1 MALLQRWEQEN
12 YETSVKDISTQEYK
26 QMVNDVRDMLWPYRD
41 KIQDVGNIYTYVPFA
56 KSISAQDTELHCDI
70 RYSDGQLSMMF
81 KNTYM
86 DFRDRMFEVHVSK
99 KLFGLHTES
108 SFDDELYDFS
118 PEYIKTTIKHVI
130 DSYTKEEKA
139 EMFRE
144 ANLKSLPDT
153 FIYDVSMA
161 EHCQMMSLDEIRNT
175 IDFGSKKH
183 VIYLNGGKLDILHA
197 HEYRCYAS
205 ECEVLKNS
213 DDKIAVFDNHKVAE
227 EVLNIMV
234 PGKYIKPVYVDM
246 IPTPLTAHTCES
258 FTDVADQITQGI
270 EEFDDFKKGLVDLG
284 DMLMEQ

>member
-86 DFRDRMFEVHVSK
+86 DFRDQMFEVHVSK

-153 FIYDVSMA
+153 LLYDISMA
-161 EHCQMMSLDEIRNT
+161 EHCQMLSLDDIRSNIKWGDSAYVT
-175 IDFGSKKH
+175 YLNGGKWDITQAHDYRCWASECETLKNSDGKIAVFDSYDAAANVLNIMVPGQHIKPIH

-213 DDKIAVFDNHKVAE
+213 DDKIAVFDNHK
-227 EVLNIMV
+227 LL
-234 PGKYIKPVYVDM
+234 KR
-246 IPTPLTAHTCES
+246 
-258 FTDVADQITQGI
+258 F
-270 EEFDDFKKGLVDLG
+270 
-284 DMLMEQ
+284 

>member
-1 MALLQRWEQEN
+1 MALLPTWEYRNHLTSVKNESTQE
-12 YETSVKDISTQEYK
+12 YEKMVKDIS
-26 QMVNDVRDMLWPYRD
+26 DMMWPYRD

-86 DFRDRMFEVHVSK
+86 DFRDQMFEVHVSK

-144 ANLKSLPDT
+144 ATLKSLPDT

-161 EHCQMMSLDEIRNT
+161 EHCQMLSLDDIRSNIKWGDSAYVT
-175 IDFGSKKH
+175 
-183 VIYLNGGKLDILHA
+183 YLNGGKWDITQA
-197 HEYRCYAS
+197 HDYRCWAS
-205 ECEVLKNS
+205 ECETLKNS
-213 DDKIAVFDNHKVAE
+213 DGKIAVFDSYDAAAN
-227 EVLNIMV
+227 VLNIMV
-234 PGKYIKPVYVDM
+234 PGQHIKPTYVELV
-246 IPTPLTAHTCES
+246 PTQLTAHTCES
-258 FTDVADQITQGI
+258 FTDVADKITQGI
-270 EEFDDFKKGLVDLG
+270 EEFDDFKQSLVDLG
-284 DMLMEQ
+284 DVLMEQ

>member
-1 MALLQRWEQEN
+1 MALLPTWKYQN
-12 YETSVKDISTQEYK
+12 YKNTVRNESTNEYK
-26 QMVNDVRDMLWPYRD
+26 EMVNDVRDMLWPHRN
-41 KIQDVGNIYTYVPFA
+41 KIKDVGGIFTYVPFA
-56 KSISAQDTELHCDI
+56 KSVSGQDIELQCSIHYDN
-70 RYSDGQLSMMF
+70 GQLNMKFQSAYGF
-81 KNTYM
+81 CEP
-86 DFRDRMFEVHVSK
+86 MFEVHVSK
-99 KLFGLHTES
+99 KLFG
-108 SFDDELYDFS
+108 
-118 PEYIKTTIKHVI
+118 PEYVKTTIKQVVE
-130 DSYTKEEKA
+130 SFTKEEKA

-227 EVLNIMV
+227 KVLNIMV
-234 PGKYIKPVYVDM
+234 PGKHIKPTYVDM
-246 IPTPLTAHTCES
+246 IPTPITAQTCES
-258 FTDVADQITQGI
+258 MTEVADSITKDLETSQ
-270 EEFDDFKKGLVDLG
+270 DFKNSLDDLN
-284 DMLMEQ
+284 DLIMEK

>member
-1 MALLQRWEQEN
+1 M
-12 YETSVKDISTQEYK
+12 YK
-26 QMVNDVRDMLWPYRD
+26 Y
-41 KIQDVGNIYTYVPFA
+41 YTLNRT
-56 KSISAQDTELHCDI
+56 AQ
-70 RYSDGQLSMMF
+70 
-81 KNTYM
+81 
-86 DFRDRMFEVHVSK
+86 MFEAHVTK

-144 ANLKSLPDT
+144 ATLKSLPDT

-161 EHCQMMSLDEIRNT
+161 EHCQMLSLDDIRSNIKWGDSAYVT
-175 IDFGSKKH
+175 
-183 VIYLNGGKLDILHA
+183 YLNGGKWDITQA
-197 HEYRCYAS
+197 HDYRCWAS
-205 ECEVLKNS
+205 ECETLKNS
-213 DDKIAVFDNHKVAE
+213 DGKIAVFDSYDAAAN
-227 EVLNIMV
+227 VLNIMV
-234 PGKYIKPVYVDM
+234 PGQHIKPTYVELV
-246 IPTPLTAHTCES
+246 PKPLTAHTCES